1 MQDGVFDGGED
12 EADVGRV
19 GRLCEAGGSQFLLRR
34 VSWKVFG
41 LRDPLTGGINSDAR
55 D

>member
-12 EADVGRV
+12 EADVGCV
-19 GRLCEAGGSQFLLRR
+19 GRLRETGGSQLLLRR

-41 LRDPLTGGINSDAR
+41 LRDPHLLGV
-55 D
+55 